1 MNTSNI
7 NIIGRDFMKK
17 SETQQLHK
25 GIFFIIGYDQ
35 LNDMFHVGMIKHKE
49 IIQVGAF
56 SKGLKPDE
64 KKALIQTL
72 FKNKKTDHNGKIT
85 VEPGICVELTFQA
98 LVQNQLK
105 NPVFHSFRFDVRWDE
120 CTWEKLMFNMAPLHQ
135 DVQITHWDKPIWKN
149 PFINKEQYITY
160 LLEIAPFMLPF
171 LQNRLLTVIRYPH
184 GVFGEAF
191 YQKNCPDYAPSFI
204 KTVENE
210 GINYIVCNDLSTF
223 IWLGNQL
230 AIEFHI
236 PFQTIDTNYPTEIVF
251 DLDPP
256 SIDRFPLAIKAAV
269 EMKKIFDSFQL
280 KSFPKLS
287 GKKGVQIHI
296 PLSKHS
302 FRYEETRIFTSFIA
316 EYLVALFPED
326 FTIERLKKNR
336 GQKLY
341 IDYLQHAEGKTI
353 IAPYSPRGKEGAT
366 IAAPLYWDEVN
377 EHLKVENYTIINV
390 RKRVNEVGCPFQEY
404 FSSPQ
409 DDVIREIL
417 NFIKRHE
424 KGVKA

>member
-1 MNTSNI
+1 
-7 NIIGRDFMKK
+7 MKK
-17 SETQQLHK
+17 SETQPNLFTEISKLYK
-25 GIFFIIGYDQ
+25 GLFFIIGFDQ
-35 LNDMFHVGMIKHKE
+35 LNDMFHVGIIKENK
-49 IIQVGAF
+49 IFQIGAF
-56 SKGLKPDE
+56 STGLQPDE

-72 FKNKKTDHNGKIT
+72 FNNKKSENDGIIT
-85 VEPGICVELTFQA
+85 VEPGICVELKFQA
-98 LVQNQLK
+98 LVQNQLIH
-105 NPVFHSFRFDVRWDE
+105 PVFHSFRFDVKWDE
-120 CTWEKLMFNMAPLHQ
+120 CTWEKLLFNMAPLNEE
-135 DVQITHWDKPIWKN
+135 VQITHPEKPIWNN
-149 PFINKEQYITY
+149 PFINKEQFIAY

-171 LQNRLLTVIRYPH
+171 LHNRLLTVIRYPH

-191 YQKNCPDYAPSFI
+191 YQKNCPDYAPPFI
-204 KTVENE
+204 KTVEDE

-236 PFQTIDTNYPTEIVF
+236 PFQTIDTSFPTEIVF

-287 GKKGVQIHI
+287 GKKGIQIHI
-296 PLSKHS
+296 PISKNT

-316 EYLVALFPED
+316 EYLVASHPED

-366 IAAPLYWDEVN
+366 IAAPLYWEEVN
-377 EHLKVENYTIINV
+377 EHLDVENYTILNA
-390 RKRVNEVGCPFQEY
+390 RKRVNQLGCPFQEY
-404 FSSPQ
+404 FSTPQ
-409 DDVIREIL
+409 DDVIRKIL
-417 NFIKRHE
+417 HFIKGH
-424 KGVKA
+424 

>member
-1 MNTSNI
+1 
-7 NIIGRDFMKK
+7 MKK
-17 SETQQLHK
+17 SETQPNLFTEISKLYK
-25 GIFFIIGYDQ
+25 GLFFIIGFDQ
-35 LNDMFHVGMIKHKE
+35 LNDMFHVGIIKENK
-49 IIQVGAF
+49 IFQIGAF
-56 SKGLKPDE
+56 STGLQPDE

-72 FKNKKTDHNGKIT
+72 FNNKKSENDGIIT
-85 VEPGICVELTFQA
+85 VEPGICVELKFQA
-98 LVQNQLK
+98 LVQNQLIH
-105 NPVFHSFRFDVRWDE
+105 PVFHSFRFDVKWDE
-120 CTWEKLMFNMAPLHQ
+120 CTWEKLLFNMAPLNEE
-135 DVQITHWDKPIWKN
+135 VQITHPEKPIWNN
-149 PFINKEQYITY
+149 PFINKEQYIAY

-171 LQNRLLTVIRYPH
+171 LHNRLLTVIRYPH

-191 YQKNCPDYAPSFI
+191 YQKNCPDYAPPFI
-204 KTVENE
+204 KTVEDE

-236 PFQTIDTNYPTEIVF
+236 PFQTIDTSFPTEIVF

-287 GKKGVQIHI
+287 GKKGIQIHI
-296 PLSKHS
+296 PISKNTFH
-302 FRYEETRIFTSFIA
+302 YEETRIFTSFIA
-316 EYLVALFPED
+316 EYLVASHPED

-366 IAAPLYWDEVN
+366 IAAPLYWEEVN
-377 EHLKVENYTIINV
+377 EHLDVENYTILNA
-390 RKRVNEVGCPFQEY
+390 RKRVNQLGCPFQEY
-404 FSSPQ
+404 FSTPQ
-409 DDVIREIL
+409 DDVIRKIL
-417 NFIKRHE
+417 HFIKGH
-424 KGVKA
+424 